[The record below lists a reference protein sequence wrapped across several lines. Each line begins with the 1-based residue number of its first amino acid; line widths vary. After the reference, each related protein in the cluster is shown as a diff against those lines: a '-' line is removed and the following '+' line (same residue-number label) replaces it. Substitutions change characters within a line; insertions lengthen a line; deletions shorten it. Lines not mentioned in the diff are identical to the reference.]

1 MHVTERTSGFRN
13 ESSRERLLATLAR
26 AVRTRRQALGMTVR
40 ELSELSGLSQRFLV
54 QLEHGEAN
62 VSVARLADLADALGT
77 TVVELLSDTTT
88 SSAPPKS
95 IIALIGLRGAGKSTL
110 GAKLAERL
118 RIPFVELD
126 SLVEEAAGMRLGA
139 IFELHGGSYY
149 RKLEYDALRDF
160 LRRTDAAVLAT
171 GGSIVQATQTYELL
185 RRNAVTVW
193 LQATAED
200 HMRRVVAQGDA
211 RPMANRAN
219 AMAELRAIL
228 RMREPLYAQAD
239 HVINTSELG
248 LEGSLEALVEA
259 VESRT

>member
-1 MHVTERTSGFRN
+1 
-13 ESSRERLLATLAR
+13 
-26 AVRTRRQALGMTVR
+26 MTVR
-40 ELSELSGLSQRFLV
+40 ELSEHSGLSQRFLV

-77 TVVELLSDTTT
+77 TVVDLLSDTA
-88 SSAPPKS
+88 SPSPPRKS
-95 IIALIGLRGAGKSTL
+95 IVALIGLRGAGKSTL
-110 GAKLAERL
+110 GAKLAKRL
-118 RIPFVELD
+118 RVPFVELD

-139 IFELHGGSYY
+139 IFELHGGTYY

-160 LRRTDAAVLAT
+160 LRRTDGAVLAT
-171 GGSIVQATQTYELL
+171 GGSIVQAPETYELL
-185 RRNAVTVW
+185 RRHALTVW
-193 LQATAED
+193 LQATPED
-200 HMRRVVAQGDA
+200 HMSRVVAQGDA

-248 LEGSLEALVEA
+248 LDGSLKALVKAAKERA
-259 VESRT
+259 